1 MPVFLENLQW
11 RKSLF
16 SIPFFFL
23 FVSFSSA
30 QRYEFGAGV
39 GMLSY
44 RGDLQKS
51 YLPVKPALAAELMFR
66 YNFSMAAVGR
76 VNLLVCPEISASS
89 EDSRDY
95 FVQTQN
101 PPYGFSSF
109 LAEIG
114 AFGEYNFFNY
124 RNPKNRY
131 IFGTP
136 YLFGGPS
143 FAFMQNGTTDEF
155 EPDSIFLSNQ
165 TPPDVQFRFNSAQKI
180 VFFPGFVLGVGYKQ
194 QMGQYFNLGLQ
205 ASGRFLFTDEFDR
218 VSDREKSSTWKKDPT
233 TGVPL
238 LDPAGNPINTPVL
251 RKQLGNKFD
260 RDSYFYLGFSLT
272 YTIKE
277 IICPFKYETKPE
289 K

>member
-1 MPVFLENLQW
+1 MQFSSQRL
-11 RKSLF
+11 KSLF
-16 SIPFFFL
+16 YFL
-23 FVSFSSA
+23 FQFLFLDSAVA
-30 QRYEFGAGV
+30 QRFEFGLGAGI
-39 GMLSY
+39 LNY
-44 RGDLQKS
+44 RGDVQPS
-51 YLPVKPALAAELMFR
+51 YFPVKPAFAAELIGR

-76 VNLLVCPEISASS
+76 INFLFCPQLSASS
-89 EDSRDY
+89 SESRDN
-95 FVQTQN
+95 FIKSQD

-143 FAFMQNGTTDEF
+143 LAIMQNGSSDDF
-155 EPDSIFLSNQ
+155 EPDPIYLDNNSPPTIQYKSNS
-165 TPPDVQFRFNSAQKI
+165 TVKM

-194 QMGQYFNLGLQ
+194 QMGQYFNLGIQ
-205 ASGRFLFTDEFDR
+205 ASGRFLLTDEFDQ
-218 VSDREKSSTWKKDPT
+218 VSDREKSSAPKRNADGTILVDS
-233 TGVPL
+233 TGKPV
-238 LDPAGNPINTPVL
+238 NIPVL
-251 RKQLGNKFD
+251 SKQLGNKFD
-260 RDSYFYLGFSLT
+260 RDSYFYLGFSIT

-277 IICPFKYETKPE
+277 IICPFKYESKQE